1 MRKLAVVCSFASVLA
16 LPEIASAAWE
26 TRQIAGMSVELYTPA
41 STSPIGEGHSLMLG
55 LHGCTQTAV
64 QLRDYAGLESSAE
77 DYGMVFARGSDLA
90 AAANKTL
97 ARLKASGEY
106 QKLLDKWIVQK

>member
-1 MRKLAVVCSFASVLA
+1 MRAGRIVALIGDAPTVTDLQKRLPGQFQQAGKDLA
-16 LPEIASAAWE
+16 
-26 TRQIAGMSVELYTPA
+26 
-41 STSPIGEGHSLMLG
+41 
-55 LHGCTQTAV
+55 
-64 QLRDYAGLESSAE
+64 AE